1 MKDVFRKAN
10 TIYKLINLDP
20 QDNIIRKKPENI
32 DVGFAAKLKLD
43 QAGLKPSESK
53 VYKFKQQAGEFLA
66 KLLAEA
72 LVRRWPVKKLFLK
85 ISQNSQKNNCARV
98 T

>member
-43 QAGLKPSESK
+43 QAGLKPSEFK

-72 LVRRWPVKKLFLK
+72 VIRRWSVKKVFLK
-85 ISQNSQKNNCARV
+85 ISQNSQENNFARV